1 MSEKEIDCS
10 GFNFHCPENRSYV
23 IFDPQSQEENDRL
36 DALLGAK
43 AIWEAAVQKY
53 KSEASP
59 GRAVP
64 FVVLKPVG
72 WTSTDEV
79 VSVVV
84 QGVIGMHDDKSLG
97 SGGWFAVRCKPGTE
111 SELQSDLQARLK
123 ETQAFL
129 EKQLRAASGG

>member
-10 GFNFHCPENRSYV
+10 GFSFHCPDDRSYV
-23 IFDPQSQEENDRL
+23 IFDPQSQDENDRL

-43 AIWEAAVQKY
+43 AIWEAAVKKY
-53 KSEASP
+53 KNEASP

-64 FVVLKPVG
+64 FVVVQPVG

-84 QGVIGMHDDKSLG
+84 QGVIGIHDNKSLG
-97 SGGWFAVRCKPGTE
+97 SGGWFAVRVKPGTE
-111 SELQSDLQARLK
+111 AELQSDLQARLL
-123 ETQAFL
+123 ETKAFL
-129 EKQLRAASGG
+129 EKQFRAASGG

>member
-10 GFNFHCPENRSYV
+10 GFNFYCPDDRSYV

-43 AIWEAAVQKY
+43 AIWEAAGEKY
-53 KSEASP
+53 KSKASP
-59 GRAVP
+59 GIAIP
-64 FVVLKPVG
+64 FVELHPVG
-72 WTSTDEV
+72 WTATDEV

-84 QGVIGMHDDKSLG
+84 QGVIGTVEGKNLY

-111 SELQSDLQARLK
+111 TELQSDLQAKLK

-129 EKQLRAASGG
+129 KKQLKDARGS